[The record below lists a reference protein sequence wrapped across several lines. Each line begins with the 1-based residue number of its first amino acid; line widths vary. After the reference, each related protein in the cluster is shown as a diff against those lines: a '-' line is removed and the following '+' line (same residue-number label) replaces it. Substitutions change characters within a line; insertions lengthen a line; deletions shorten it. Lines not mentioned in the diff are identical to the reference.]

1 MPCKNSSSRII
12 VRLDHEDRCVD
23 FNFSKI
29 ACSKEIGGGTGF
41 REYCLGRGIDEV
53 FGTDFDEVLKR
64 LDLKSSEDQ
73 FFLYLEWEAMRGL
86 IAQYRGLEY
95 DGDAQRHKIDSIAY
109 DEDGV
114 EVSLAVQPP
123 REMPKI
129 LSCKT
134 LAAKVRPSP

>member
-1 MPCKNSSSRII
+1 MPCKDSSSKII

-29 ACSKEIGGGTGF
+29 TCSKEIGGGTGF

-64 LDLKSSEDQ
+64 LGLKSGEDQ

-86 IAQYRGLEY
+86 IAQYSGLEY
-95 DGDAQRHKIDSIAY
+95 DGDAQRHKIASIAY

-123 REMPKI
+123 REMPKT

-134 LAAKVRPSP
+134 LAAKAHPFP